1 MASTTQGVGHL
12 GLPPIVLISHCD
24 SRRSDHCFL
33 PETDAAN
40 MRKMAEVKV
49 FIVVVLLEGEV
60 SYDGCGPVCF
70 VSLGTYNTRRCGV
83 VGECCLVINLT
94 DIKRVDDIKR
104 EN

>member
-1 MASTTQGVGHL
+1 M
-12 GLPPIVLISHCD
+12 
-24 SRRSDHCFL
+24 
-33 PETDAAN
+33 
-40 MRKMAEVKV
+40 
-49 FIVVVLLEGEV
+49 LLEGEV

-83 VGECCLVINLT
+83 VGECCLVIDLT